1 MAIQTIDFNEWVKA
15 NPSVVSSAIKSNFLQ
30 AAKSDMVELMN
41 QNLRPLQDGVY
52 IGKIQKETWGSYMRI
67 EPWQTTTIGIAAA
80 DADAIVVQFGG
91 YRLGIALTEPN
102 ALKWGSSTTVRVN
115 VADDLN
121 SYDGK
126 QLTANIMKN
135 DAYKNDAAA
144 TYAVAYAYAYSKGHT
159 GDPGGDVSIPAKS
172 WWLPSMGDLA
182 LIHRY
187 FETVNLALTR
197 IKNAGK
203 QTVTLLQRA
212 DYWSCCEG
220 SAGHARRLHFSLG
233 SRGNG
238 GKGNAD
244 RVRPVTAF

>member
-1 MAIQTIDFNEWVKA
+1 MAIQTINFNEWVKV
-15 NPSVVSSAIKSNFLQ
+15 NPSVVISAIKSNFLQ
-30 AAKSDMVELMN
+30 AAKSDIVELMN

-52 IGKIQKETWGSYMRI
+52 IGKKQKETWGSYLRV
-67 EPWQTTTIGIAAA
+67 EPWQTTEIGITAA
-80 DADAIVVQFGG
+80 DADAIVIIFGG

-135 DAYKNDAAA
+135 DAYKNDAAD
-144 TYAVAYAYAYSKGHT
+144 TYAVAHAYAYSKGHT

-172 WWLPSMGDLA
+172 WWLPSMGDLS
-182 LIHRY
+182 LIYRH
-187 FETVNLALTR
+187 FETINLALTR

-203 QTVTLLQRA
+203 QTVSLLEKA
-212 DYWSCCEG
+212 DYWSICESDAG
-220 SAGHARRLHFSLG
+220 SCRVYSFINGT
-233 SRGNG
+233 RGTNL
-238 GKGNAD
+238 KSHIYN
-244 RVRPVTAF
+244 VRPVTEF